1 MCENLTSEV
10 MRHKNCRRSDL
21 SDFTYSPG
29 GFKEYDNNASGHNRN
44 SNDNDSNI
52 NDNNNRNT
60 DNKHKNINKGNIH
73 FCNS

>member
-1 MCENLTSEV
+1 MWKFDIRSYEAQELQE
-10 MRHKNCRRSDL
+10 RSDL

-73 FCNS
+73 FRNS